1 MRAGAVGKDGARA
14 HLSACRRTSAGR
26 RGLARPTAP
35 PVGTAPRSTR
45 CLSAETQEGWRAM
58 KSVLAKH
65 DPKLDLIM
73 EREVDVPVSL
83 VWKVWT
89 TPEHL
94 KQWFCPRP
102 WSVTHCE
109 IDLRPER
116 VNSA

>member
-1 MRAGAVGKDGARA
+1 
-14 HLSACRRTSAGR
+14 
-26 RGLARPTAP
+26 
-35 PVGTAPRSTR
+35 
-45 CLSAETQEGWRAM
+45 M

-65 DPKLDLIM
+65 DPRLDLVM

-116 VNSA
+116 VNSAIAEINDNGAKIRINQDSGKSGTSPASCEFKNLVIGVRNRRFRSSPKIDTSV